1 MADVSVTAASVVK
14 TDDTAVRE
22 GIAGGTVTAGQT
34 LYKDATDSSKLKPAV
49 ATGLATAAV
58 VGIALHGAA
67 ADQPVQYATRG
78 NLTFNA
84 AFTVG
89 TTYVLSA
96 ASAGGIAPVTDL
108 TSGNYPTTLGIATTT
123 SNLKL
128 GINASGITI

>member
-14 TDDTAVRE
+14 TDDTGVSQ
-22 GIAGGTVTAGQT
+22 GIAGGTVTAGQP
-34 LYKDATDSSKLKPAV
+34 LYKDSTDSNKLKPAIATGV
-49 ATGLATAAV
+49 ATSTV
-58 VGIALHGAA
+58 VGIALHGAST
-67 ADQPVQYATRG
+67 DQPLQYATRG

-96 ASAGGIAPVTDL
+96 SAAGGIAPVTDL

-128 GINASGITI
+128 GVNASGITI